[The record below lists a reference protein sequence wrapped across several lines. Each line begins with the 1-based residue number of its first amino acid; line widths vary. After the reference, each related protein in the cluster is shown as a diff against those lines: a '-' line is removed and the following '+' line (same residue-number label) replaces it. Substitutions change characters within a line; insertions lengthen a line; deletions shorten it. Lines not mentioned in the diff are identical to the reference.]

1 MKCLQYR
8 CSLLLFV
15 CLESSSKC
23 SALFTCLL
31 LLTVNPSGPCRLL
44 TQEMVLRLAEVGSA
58 LTILHV
64 DELLL
69 TAGTASFH
77 PLLRLPSSLLK
88 KERTRISQLSPSL
101 MDQQNQDLDD
111 VIKER
116 QKALKK
122 HQEQHGT
129 GNFVADFKVGTNTI
143 KSLVVSTD

>member
-1 MKCLQYR
+1 MVSGL
-8 CSLLLFV
+8 
-15 CLESSSKC
+15 SKC

-31 LLTVNPSGPCRLL
+31 LSTLNPSGYCRLL

-58 LTILHV
+58 LTIMHV

-88 KERTRISQLSPSL
+88 KERARISQLSEQPSL
-101 MDQQNQDLDD
+101 RDQQDQDLDN
-111 VIKER
+111 IIRER
-116 QKALKK
+116 QKSLKK

-129 GNFVADFKVGTNTI
+129 GNFVADLKVGTNTI
-143 KSLVVSTD
+143 KSLMVSTDYSALLLHVVHR